1 MPNYGL
7 LLMVRFIQVPA
18 LMPYL
23 QIFNNPVHGVEHGV
37 DPLEEAGGPL
47 ALVQVAPPALG
58 RLLCQLV

>member
-1 MPNYGL
+1 
-7 LLMVRFIQVPA
+7 
-18 LMPYL
+18 MPYL

-58 RLLCQLV
+58 RLLGQLV

>member
-1 MPNYGL
+1 MT
-7 LLMVRFIQVPA
+7 VRFIKVPA